1 MNPFEMVVAIV
12 FIGVVGGVLSTAFK
26 SLGHKKDGRAARAAS
41 ADEQR
46 EADELR
52 DQIVTL
58 EDRIEVLE
66 RIITDTSSRDDLR
79 RQFRDLER

>member
-12 FIGVVGGVLSTAFK
+12 FLAVVGSVINGLIKAFTTRKEPSAGST
-26 SLGHKKDGRAARAAS
+26 
-41 ADEQR
+41 R

-52 DQIVTL
+52 DHILTL
-58 EDRIEVLE
+58 EDRIRVLE
-66 RIITDTSSRDDLR
+66 RIVTDTSGREDLR

>member
-12 FIGVVGGVLSTAFK
+12 FIAVVGGILSTAFK
-26 SLGHKKDGRAARAAS
+26 SLGHRKEGKAAR

>member
-1 MNPFEMVVAIV
+1 MNPFEMLVAIV
-12 FIGVVGGVLSTAFK
+12 FLGV
-26 SLGHKKDGRAARAAS
+26 AAS
-41 ADEQR
+41 VITTYIKSRDERKATSTDSTR

-58 EDRIEVLE
+58 EERIRVLE
-66 RIITDTSSRDDLR
+66 RIITDSNGREDLK

>member
-12 FIGVVGGVLSTAFK
+12 FIGVLGSVLTAGFK
-26 SLGHKKDGRAARAAS
+26 SLGDRKGSREDAAI
-41 ADEQR
+41 QR

-58 EDRIEVLE
+58 EDRIRVLE
-66 RIITDTSSRDDLR
+66 RIVTDTSKRDDLH

>member
-12 FIGVVGGVLSTAFK
+12 FLGVIGSVITTAMK
-26 SLGHKKDGRAARAAS
+26 TRSERREHGKAS
-41 ADEQR
+41 AE

-52 DQIVTL
+52 DLILTL
-58 EDRIEVLE
+58 EDRIQVLE
-66 RIITDTSSRDDLR
+66 RIVTDSSGREDLR